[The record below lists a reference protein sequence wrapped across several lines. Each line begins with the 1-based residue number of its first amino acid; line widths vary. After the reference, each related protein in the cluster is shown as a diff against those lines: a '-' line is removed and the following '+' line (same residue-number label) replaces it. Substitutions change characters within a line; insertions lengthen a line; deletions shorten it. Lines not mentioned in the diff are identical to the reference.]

1 MTLAQDAR
9 YALRMM
15 RKAPVFSVT
24 TVMLVALG
32 IGANATVFAAVNAVL
47 LRPLPYQEPGRL
59 VFVREN
65 GPAETSRGMRV
76 GIPDFGD
83 WRAQS
88 SSFTDLAAYAPISFN
103 LAHAGSA
110 ERVEAQVVSANFA
123 RVLGVAPQLGRFFAE
138 EDDRP
143 GSGHVVVV
151 SDRLWRRVLGA
162 RADVLG
168 AVIELNAQPYTI
180 IGVMRESFAAPD
192 AADLWI
198 KVRELRKYEFEKHEV
213 GSLDD
218 EGFEAK
224 WNLGVK
230 CWRVIRKS
238 DGVVMQDNLK
248 TKAECYVWIA
258 AHNKQ
263 IAA

>member
-15 RKAPVFSVT
+15 RKAPVFSII

-103 LAHAGSA
+103 LAHAG
-110 ERVEAQVVSANFA
+110 
-123 RVLGVAPQLGRFFAE
+123 
-138 EDDRP
+138 
-143 GSGHVVVV
+143 
-151 SDRLWRRVLGA
+151 
-162 RADVLG
+162 
-168 AVIELNAQPYTI
+168 I
-180 IGVMRESFAAPD
+180 
-192 AADLWI
+192 
-198 KVRELRKYEFEKHEV
+198 
-213 GSLDD
+213 
-218 EGFEAK
+218 
-224 WNLGVK
+224 
-230 CWRVIRKS
+230 
-238 DGVVMQDNLK
+238 
-248 TKAECYVWIA
+248 
-258 AHNKQ
+258 
-263 IAA
+263 